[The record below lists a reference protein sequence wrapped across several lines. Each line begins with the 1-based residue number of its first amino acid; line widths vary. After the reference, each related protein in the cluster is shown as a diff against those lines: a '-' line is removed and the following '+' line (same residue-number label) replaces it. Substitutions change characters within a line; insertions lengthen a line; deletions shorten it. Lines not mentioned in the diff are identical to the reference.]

1 MNVVKRVD
9 GDYSSWERSVAGRYP
24 LALAEMRQP
33 SAPLGTPE
41 AMALARWGIECHP
54 GWRCLIEHLLDQL
67 EAAIAEQPEH
77 RRPDLG
83 IVQMK
88 EKFGRLTVYLASEG
102 SPAMKAAIEAAGE
115 QSIRTCEI
123 CSEPGQLVERRGW
136 WTARCSGHEN
146 WSPHER
152 LI

>member
-1 MNVVKRVD
+1 MNVKFVD
-9 GDYSSWERSVAGRYP
+9 GEYSSWERSLVDRYP
-24 LALAEMRQP
+24 LVLSEMREP

-41 AMALARWGIECHP
+41 AVALARWGIECHA
-54 GWRCLIEHLLDQL
+54 GWRRLIERLLAQL
-67 EAAIAEQPEH
+67 EAAILAQPPE
-77 RRPDLG
+77 RRHDLR

-88 EKFGRLTVYLASEG
+88 EKFGRLRVYLASEG
-102 SPAMKAAIEAAGE
+102 SPAMTAAIEAASE

-123 CSEPGQLVERRGW
+123 CSEPGQLAERRGW
-136 WTARCSGHEN
+136 WAARCNGHEN